1 MRVLVI
7 GAGAIGSLY
16 AAFLADA
23 GNDVSILARG
33 ARLEAL
39 RRGPIVLLDDAT
51 GQTRTAQV
59 TPIAELEAGQT
70 YDLAVVTV
78 RAEQLEALFPP
89 LADGP
94 KVRLFLFLHNRAAGA
109 QAMASALGRGQY
121 LLGFPGACGTPEGG
135 IIRFRLIAEQPTT
148 LGEPDG
154 TISPRL
160 RDVAAKLRRAG
171 FPVAISRRM
180 KDWLK
185 THAVF
190 VTCIAGAIYQAGGRA
205 AEVARAPGRV
215 NVLVR
220 GVREGFDALA
230 TAGVSIVPP
239 KLALLFRL
247 PSFAPA
253 LYWRNFLSRP
263 AAELMFAAHARRA
276 PEEMWTLVTE
286 LRSIIS
292 WEPLSSPALTEL
304 WRAVESEALRV
315 QALHEPKTDGSR
327 AAT

>member
-7 GAGAIGSLY
+7 GAGAVGSLY
-16 AAFLADA
+16 AGFLADA
-23 GNDVSILARG
+23 GEDVSILARG
-33 ARLEAL
+33 ARLAAL

-51 GQTRTAQV
+51 GQTRTARV
-59 TPIAELEAGQT
+59 TPIAELEAGET
-70 YDLAVVTV
+70 YDLAVVAV
-78 RAEQLEALFPP
+78 RAEQLEALLPQ
-89 LADGP
+89 LAAGP
-94 KVRLFLFLHNRAAGA
+94 KARVFLFLHNRAAGS
-109 QAMASALGRGQY
+109 QAIASALGRGRY
-121 LLGFPGACGTPEGG
+121 LLGFPGACAVPEGDV
-135 IIRFRLIAEQPTT
+135 IRFRLIAEQPTT

-160 RDVAAKLRRAG
+160 REVAARLRRAG

-180 KDWLK
+180 EDWLK

-190 VTCIAGAIYQAGGRA
+190 VTCIAGAIYQVGGSA
-205 AEVARAPGRV
+205 AEVAKTPGQV
-215 NVLVR
+215 DLLVR

-230 TAGVSIVPP
+230 AAGVSIAPL
-239 KLALLFRL
+239 KLALLFSL
-247 PSFAPA
+247 PPFAPA

-286 LRSIIS
+286 LRSTIS
-292 WEPLSSPALTEL
+292 WKPPSSPALSDL
-304 WRAVESEALRV
+304 WRAVEGQALRA
-315 QALHEPKTDGSR
+315 QASHEPGPADGD

>member
-7 GAGAIGSLY
+7 GAGALGSLY
-16 AAFLADA
+16 AGFLADA
-23 GNDVSILARG
+23 GNEVSILARG
-33 ARLEAL
+33 TRLEAL
-39 RRGPIVLLDDAT
+39 RRGPIVLFDDAT
-51 GQTRTAQV
+51 GQTRTARV

-70 YDLAVVTV
+70 YDLAVVAV
-78 RAEQLEALFPP
+78 RAEQLEALLPQ

-94 KVRLFLFLHNRAAGA
+94 KVKLFLFLHNRAAGA
-109 QAMASALGRGQY
+109 HAIASALGRGRY
-121 LLGFPGACGTPEGG
+121 LLGFPGACGTPEGD

-160 RDVAAKLRRAG
+160 RDVATRLRRAG
-171 FPVAISRRM
+171 FQVAISRRM
-180 KDWLK
+180 EDWLK

-190 VTCIAGAIYQAGGRA
+190 VTCIAGAIYQVGGRA
-205 AEVARAPGRV
+205 ADVARTRGQV
-215 NVLVR
+215 NLLVR

-230 TAGVSIVPP
+230 AAGVSIVPL

-247 PSFAPA
+247 PSFVPA

-263 AAELMFAAHARRA
+263 AAELMFAAH
-276 PEEMWTLVTE
+276 MWTLVTE
-286 LRSIIS
+286 LRSTIS
-292 WEPLSSPALTEL
+292 WEPLSSPALTDL

-315 QALHEPKTDGSR
+315 QALHEPKTADSKSPR
-327 AAT
+327 DTH